1 MKSPACI
8 LLCSV
13 ALAAWAAA
21 DLPKKAPLT
30 KYSSLIQ
37 SSPFTSKPP
46 PAAPVQMANPLEDY
60 SLSGVS
66 PIAGGYQVTLI
77 NKKNPEERIP
87 VRTNETNKQGFKI
100 LEVNRKE
107 GNPLGTTV
115 RISSGVGTGTVAF
128 DEKYLTLITPP
139 AAKPQANPQPQV
151 GAAHNPATQP
161 NTQLGRQP
169 RPRVVPP
176 PQPGGAQGTPFQPG
190 GQQSPAGGNRFD
202 RKGGPGGFRR

>member
-13 ALAAWAAA
+13 AFAAWAAA

-30 KYSSLIQ
+30 KYSGLIQ
-37 SSPFTSKPP
+37 NSPFTSKPVVGP
-46 PAAPVQMANPLEDY
+46 PPPTANPLEDY

-66 PIAGGYQVTLI
+66 PIASGYQVTLI

-115 RISSGVGTGTVAF
+115 RLSSSVGTGTVAF
-128 DEKYLTLITPP
+128 DEKYLTLATPP
-139 AAKPQANPQPQV
+139 AAKPQANAQPQV
-151 GAAHNPATQP
+151 GAAHNPVTQSGTQP
-161 NTQLGRQP
+161 GRQP

-190 GQQSPAGGNRFD
+190 GQQSPASGNRFD
-202 RKGGPGGFRR
+202 RRGGPPNRR